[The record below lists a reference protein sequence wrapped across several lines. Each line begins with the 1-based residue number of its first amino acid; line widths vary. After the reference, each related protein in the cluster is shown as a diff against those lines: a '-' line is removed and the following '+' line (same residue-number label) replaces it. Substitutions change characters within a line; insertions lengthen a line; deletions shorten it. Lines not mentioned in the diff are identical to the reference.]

1 MDDVRAMRIL
11 LVDDNEM
18 GSELLAEFLS
28 LSALETRCAATAGE
42 ALEVARTFAPD
53 AVLLDILLPDMDGY
67 ELAARL
73 RDCPKPP
80 RIYALSGLARQERRE
95 GSDSVFTDWIEK
107 PADPNALLAILR
119 QAG

>member
-1 MDDVRAMRIL
+1 MNDVRAMRVL

-18 GSELLAEFLS
+18 GSELLAEYLALS
-28 LSALETRCAATAGE
+28 SLETRCAATASE
-42 ALEVARTFAPD
+42 ALELAGTFAPD

-73 RDCPKPP
+73 RDSPKPP
-80 RIYALSGLARQERRE
+80 RIYALSGLGRHERRE
-95 GSDSVFTDWIEK
+95 GSDSLFTGWIEK
-107 PADPNALLAILR
+107 PANPDALLAILR